1 MLVWFDGVAVQS
13 NNAIRTLN
21 LGHNGFADDG
31 IAALTDAL
39 KINSTLMDL
48 DIR

>member
-1 MLVWFDGVAVQS
+1 LVDGSVQS

-21 LGHNGFADDG
+21 LGYNGFADDG
-31 IAALTDAL
+31 ASALADAL